1 MDTGDRRD
9 EIVDR
14 LADQIRSVLRT
25 GTHYTVLTR
34 VWWELIPVVG
44 RAGYRFDILI
54 VEGRAEVRAD
64 AGETWLV
71 RPVP

>member
-1 MDTGDRRD
+1 M
-9 EIVDR
+9 
-14 LADQIRSVLRT
+14 RT